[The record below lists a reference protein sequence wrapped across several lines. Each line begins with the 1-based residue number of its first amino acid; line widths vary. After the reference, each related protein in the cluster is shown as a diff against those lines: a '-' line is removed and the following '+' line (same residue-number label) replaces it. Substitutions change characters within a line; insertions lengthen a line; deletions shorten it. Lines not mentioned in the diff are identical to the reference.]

1 MIFAIALLFTFQ
13 ILIDLWLYDG
23 LAFIAS
29 IITIPITGFKA
40 GKELQAL
47 KHRHQMKNNQS
58 ALTAMMATTAIKN
71 LRANALLPCR

>member
-1 MIFAIALLFTFQ
+1 MQLHVLFTFQ

-29 IITIPITGFKA
+29 IFTIPITGFKA

-47 KHRHQMKNNQS
+47 KQRDQMKNNQS

-71 LRANALLPCR
+71 LRAKALLPCR